1 MSDRSVHV
9 AVYRHL
15 TRLYPPSFRQGFEAD
30 LVSLFADQVNDE
42 SPGRVW
48 LRTLRDLAVSV
59 PTQRLEAHMKRPSAH
74 LVTTGFGAVAAIAA
88 LLALAVGTGPATPVF
103 LVVALIAALI
113 AIWSWRA
120 NRPVQAD
127 SVAARSWWKVFL
139 AGPALATLTF
149 GAMAVPWPDA
159 IDLGDNAYWLI
170 VITLMTS
177 IALAATGLLLGL
189 AAVVERRRTRAFGTS
204 PA

>member
-1 MSDRSVHV
+1 
-9 AVYRHL
+9 
-15 TRLYPPSFRQGFEAD
+15 
-30 LVSLFADQVNDE
+30 
-42 SPGRVW
+42 
-48 LRTLRDLAVSV
+48 
-59 PTQRLEAHMKRPSAH
+59 
-74 LVTTGFGAVAAIAA
+74 
-88 LLALAVGTGPATPVF
+88 
-103 LVVALIAALI
+103 
-113 AIWSWRA
+113 
-120 NRPVQAD
+120 
-127 SVAARSWWKVFL
+127 VFL

-149 GAMAVPWPDA
+149 GAIAVPWPDA